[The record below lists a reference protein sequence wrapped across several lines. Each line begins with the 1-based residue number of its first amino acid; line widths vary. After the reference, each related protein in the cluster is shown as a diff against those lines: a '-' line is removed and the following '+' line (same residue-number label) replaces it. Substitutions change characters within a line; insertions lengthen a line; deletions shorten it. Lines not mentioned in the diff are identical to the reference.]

1 MTTRD
6 ALLLAYGE
14 AASALEAPA
23 VRFLARKQAAFLVA
37 VFRTAFGSDVSQV
50 QTHVLHLWVEQAQAE
65 LAAEGLEVPAGNGR
79 DVCRGWMRD
88 QWLRRLTSSEDAE
101 VYVKTAHAEDALTT
115 IERNMQERPQL
126 SESTIATVLYAARQC
141 AMDANPD
148 AQVRLARLDEQIAVF
163 QAERD
168 RVAGGGEIDVASDAR
183 MLERLANLNRLLA
196 DLPADFLAA
205 AEAIDEIHRELADA
219 FRADDRPASTVIREY
234 LNRLEALGEDSRAA
248 AFVGASELFRNDAA
262 RQGLR
267 DDLDVF
273 LSHPFTRQARPE
285 LLARARGAVL
295 LLQSGVDQ
303 VLARRRRASETLRA
317 RIEQRTDRDGEVRA
331 LLDDIRD
338 RLIEIGRNGQR
349 WSSPHGVL
357 PTEVEIGHLPTRF
370 HDPNDHTAPPPLH
383 DPEFD
388 EHQESGPSF
397 DELRR
402 YGGPSYRALHDAIA
416 ERLADHGIVSVT
428 EVFADLDPEMRRPV
442 DLLGLLQLAGAEAPA
457 GGQMTHR
464 TVRPDGSEVSLST
477 ADLLITHLES
487 QP

>member
-1 MTTRD
+1 VSTRD
-6 ALLLAYGE
+6 ALLLAHSE
-14 AASALEAPA
+14 ATSALEAPA
-23 VRFLARKQAAFLVA
+23 VRFLARKQAAFVVA
-37 VFRTAFGSDVSQV
+37 VFRTAFGPEVAQI
-50 QTHVLHLWVEQAQAE
+50 QTHVLHLWVEQAQGE
-65 LAAEGLEVPAGNGR
+65 LAAEGLEVPAGSGR

-88 QWLRRLTSSEDAE
+88 QWLRRLTSSDDAE

-126 SESTIATVLYAARQC
+126 SESTIATVLHAARQC

-148 AQVRLARLDEQIAVF
+148 AQVRLSRLDEQIAAL

-234 LNRLEALGEDSRAA
+234 LNRLEALGEDARAA
-248 AFVGASELFRNDAA
+248 AFVGASELFRNDTA

-273 LSHPFTRQARPE
+273 LSHPFTRHARPE

-338 RLIEIGRNGQR
+338 RLIEIGRSGQR
-349 WSSPHGVL
+349 WNSPPGVL
-357 PTEVEIGHLPTRF
+357 PTEVEVGHLPTRF
-370 HDPNDHTAPPPLH
+370 HDPNDHIPPPPLH
-383 DPEFD
+383 DAEFD
-388 EHQESGPSF
+388 EHEGSGPSF
-397 DELRR
+397 EDLRR
-402 YGGPSYRALHDAIA
+402 YGGPSYKALHDAIA
-416 ERLADHGIVSVT
+416 GRLADHGIVSVA

-457 GGQMTHR
+457 GERMTHR

-477 ADLLITHLES
+477 ADLLITHLEN

>member
-1 MTTRD
+1 MSTRD
-6 ALLLAYGE
+6 ALLLAHSE
-14 AASALEAPA
+14 ATSALEAPA
-23 VRFLARKQAAFLVA
+23 VRFLARKQAAFVVA
-37 VFRTAFGSDVSQV
+37 VFRTAFGPEVAQI
-50 QTHVLHLWVEQAQAE
+50 QTHVLHLWVEQAQGE
-65 LAAEGLEVPAGNGR
+65 LAAEGLEVPAGSGR

-88 QWLRRLTSSEDAE
+88 QWLRRLTSSDDAE

-126 SESTIATVLYAARQC
+126 SESTIATVLHAARQC

-148 AQVRLARLDEQIAVF
+148 AQVRLSRLDEQIAAL

-234 LNRLEALGEDSRAA
+234 LNRLEALGEDARAA
-248 AFVGASELFRNDAA
+248 AFVGASELFRNDTA

-273 LSHPFTRQARPE
+273 LSHPFTRHARPE

-338 RLIEIGRNGQR
+338 RLIEIGRSGQR
-349 WSSPHGVL
+349 WNSPPGVL
-357 PTEVEIGHLPTRF
+357 PTEVEVGHLPTRF
-370 HDPNDHTAPPPLH
+370 HDPNDHIPPPPLH
-383 DPEFD
+383 DAEFD
-388 EHQESGPSF
+388 EHEGSGPSF
-397 DELRR
+397 EDLRR
-402 YGGPSYRALHDAIA
+402 YGGPSYKALHDAIA
-416 ERLADHGIVSVT
+416 GRLADHGIVSVA

-457 GGQMTHR
+457 GERMTHR

-477 ADLLITHLES
+477 ADLLITHLEN

>member
-6 ALLLAYGE
+6 ALLLAHGE
-14 AASALEAPA
+14 ATNALETPA
-23 VRFLARKQAAFLVA
+23 VRFLARRQAAFVVA
-37 VFRTAFGSDVSQV
+37 VFRTAFRPEVSQI
-50 QTHVLHLWVEQAQAE
+50 QTHLLHLLVEQAQSE
-65 LAAEGLEVPAGNGR
+65 LAAEGLEVPAGSGR

-88 QWLRRLTSSEDAE
+88 QWLRRLSSSDDAE

-115 IERNMQERPQL
+115 IERNVRERPQL
-126 SESTIATVLYAARQC
+126 SESTIATVLHAARQC

-148 AQVRLARLDEQIAVF
+148 AQVRLARLDEQIAVL
-163 QAERD
+163 QVERN
-168 RVAGGGEIDVASDAR
+168 RIAGGGEIEVASDAR

-219 FRADDRPASTVIREY
+219 FRADDRPASAVIRDY
-234 LNRLEALGEDSRAA
+234 LNRLEALGEDARAA
-248 AFVGASELFRNDAA
+248 AFLGASELFRNDAA

-273 LSHPFTRQARPE
+273 LSHPFTRHARPE
-285 LLARARGAVL
+285 LLARARGAVVL
-295 LLQSGVDQ
+295 FQSGVDQ

-317 RIEQRTDRDGEVRA
+317 RIELRTDRDGEVRA
-331 LLDDIRD
+331 LLDDIGD
-338 RLIEIGRNGQR
+338 RLIEIGRSGRR
-349 WSSPHGVL
+349 WNSPPGVL
-357 PTEVEIGHLPTRF
+357 PSEVEVGHLPTRF
-370 HDPNDHTAPPPLH
+370 HDPNDHTPPPPLH
-383 DPEFD
+383 DPDFD
-388 EHQESGPSF
+388 GHEAGGPTF

-416 ERLADHGIVSVT
+416 SRLVDHGIVSVA
-428 EVFADLDPEMRRPV
+428 EIFADLDPNMRRPV

-457 GGQMTHR
+457 GGRMTHQ
-464 TVRPDGSEVSLST
+464 TIRPDGSEVNLST
-477 ADLLITHLES
+477 ADLLITQLEN

>member
-6 ALLLAYGE
+6 ALLLSYGE

-65 LAAEGLEVPAGNGR
+65 LAAEGLEVPTGSGR

-88 QWLRRLTSSEDAE
+88 QWLRRLTSSDDAE

-115 IERNMQERPQL
+115 IERNVRERPQL
-126 SESTIATVLYAARQC
+126 SESTIATVLHAARRC

-148 AQVRLARLDEQIAVF
+148 AQVRLARLDEQIAAL

-168 RVAGGGEIDVASDAR
+168 RVADGGEIEVASDAR
-183 MLERLANLNRLLA
+183 MLERLANLSRLLA

-205 AEAIDEIHRELADA
+205 AEAIDDIHRELADA

-234 LNRLEALGEDSRAA
+234 LNRLEALGEDARAA
-248 AFVGASELFRNDAA
+248 AFVGASELFRNDVA

-273 LSHPFTRQARPE
+273 LSHPFTRHAPPE
-285 LLARARGAVL
+285 LLARARGAVV

-303 VLARRRRASETLRA
+303 VLARRRRASETSEPESSSELTATARSERSSTTSGIASSRSAGVDTAGARRLAYFQLRWKSGTCPPDSTTRVTTPRHRRCTTPSSMTMKGMGRRSTSCA
-317 RIEQRTDRDGEVRA
+317 ATGDRATGHFTVPLLSGSPTMGSCRSQRC
-331 LLDDIRD
+331 
-338 RLIEIGRNGQR
+338 
-349 WSSPHGVL
+349 SPTSI
-357 PTEVEIGHLPTRF
+357 PRC
-370 HDPNDHTAPPPLH
+370 
-383 DPEFD
+383 
-388 EHQESGPSF
+388 
-397 DELRR
+397 
-402 YGGPSYRALHDAIA
+402 GGPSICWGYSNWRGLK
-416 ERLADHGIVSVT
+416 
-428 EVFADLDPEMRRPV
+428 PRP
-442 DLLGLLQLAGAEAPA
+442 AA
-457 GGQMTHR
+457 R
-464 TVRPDGSEVSLST
+464 
-477 ADLLITHLES
+477 
-487 QP
+487 